1 MGRDFRKIRAW
12 QLADDLAVELYR
24 ITESFPKHEI
34 YGLTSQLRRAVV
46 SVPANIAE
54 GAARGHKKEYVQ
66 FINIARGSLAET
78 DYYIHLALRLD
89 YLDVETHERL
99 SNQIRTTA
107 SLVFGLYEAVK
118 KEVIPSPRSQV
129 RS

>member
-1 MGRDFRKIRAW
+1 M
-12 QLADDLAVELYR
+12 ELYK

-34 YGLTSQLRRAVV
+34 YGLTSQLRRAAV

-54 GAARGHKKEYVQ
+54 GAARGHKREYIQ

-78 DYYIHLALRLD
+78 DYYIHLAMRLS
-89 YLDVETHERL
+89 YIDVETHQRL
-99 SNQIRTTA
+99 SEQIRITA

-118 KEVIPSPRSQV
+118 KEVRSSPRSQV
-129 RS
+129 EGPRSPL